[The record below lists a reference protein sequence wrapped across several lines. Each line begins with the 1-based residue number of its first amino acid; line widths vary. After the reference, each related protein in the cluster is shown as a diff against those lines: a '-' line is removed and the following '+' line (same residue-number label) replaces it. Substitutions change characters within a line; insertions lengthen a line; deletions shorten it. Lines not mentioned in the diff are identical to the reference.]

1 MTPVDRQQAFRHILE
16 QLTANEAV
24 SLALLANDDGLLI
37 AAVPDTDLAQT
48 VAAVG
53 ATIHQLAAR
62 TAGKRMVH
70 EIAVRFSDH
79 ELLVCLRF
87 RCREADLHLSIV
99 VRPNQAYRR
108 IANRAIRQICAVWTS
123 AR

>member
-1 MTPVDRQQAFRHILE
+1 MTPVDREQAFRHILE

-24 SLALLANDDGLLI
+24 SLALLASDDGLLI

-62 TAGKRMVH
+62 TAGKRMVD
-70 EIAVRFSDH
+70 EIAVRFSGR
-79 ELLVCLRF
+79 EPLVCLPL

-108 IANRAIRQICAVWTS
+108 IANRAIRQICAVWMS

>member
-16 QLTANEAV
+16 QLAANEAV
-24 SLALLANDDGLLI
+24 SLALLASDDGLLI

-62 TAGKRMVH
+62 ASGERMVD
-70 EIAVRFSDH
+70 EIAVRFGDR
-79 ELLVCLRF
+79 ELLVFLPLC
-87 RCREADLHLSIV
+87 CREADLHLSIV
-99 VRPNQAYRR
+99 VRSNRAYRR
-108 IANRAIRQICAVWTS
+108 IAKRTLRQICAVRMS

>member
-24 SLALLANDDGLLI
+24 SLALLASDDGLLI

-53 ATIHQLAAR
+53 STIHQLAAR
-62 TAGKRMVH
+62 TAGKRMVD
-70 EIAVRFSDH
+70 EIAVRFSDR

-87 RCREADLHLSIV
+87 RCREAELHLSIV

-108 IANRAIRQICAVWTS
+108 IANRAIRQISAVWTS
-123 AR
+123 SR